1 MYSNRTIKVLKENLY
16 EKGGLCMDE
25 KEKNVTK
32 VSNEDKNFIRVL
44 MSLSPEKKLIAQG
57 ILIGMNIQ
65 DKQEGAV

>member
-1 MYSNRTIKVLKENLY
+1 
-16 EKGGLCMDE
+16 MDE

-32 VSNEDKNFIRVL
+32 VSNEDKNFISVL

-65 DKQEGAV
+65 DKQEDAI